1 MAVDVD
7 SGQTM
12 MIVPRKS
19 RSELIFDGGLDD
31 FEQIKAETG
40 ADWVFYDDEAVGE
53 LQDRFQMS
61 RIHTH
66 DADELVAAFPLLAS
80 YDIDDARLR
89 SYIFSARM
97 EKSAKELEL
106 LRISAQ
112 VTSKAHENV
121 IRSMVPG
128 TTEYETESKFL
139 FECNNCG
146 LRFQSYIPI
155 VGAGKN
161 GAVLHYGMR
170 AHAGALRQHS
180 NKGRTLTAAAAAWP
194 GRAWRAAVANDGPV
208 NDGDIVL
215 IDAAGE
221 YRGYT
226 SDVTRTFPANG
237 VYSSAQRMIY
247 TIVLDAQKAAI
258 AEAGPGVSWSTLTST
273 ANRKLVEG
281 LLYHGILI
289 DGDVDELLNAGVL
302 SYVIRGAGHWLKR
315 KKACAR

>member
-1 MAVDVD
+1 MRVPPACAVDFDPVDTSSMFNQNRVKVLNLIYSAPQHIPGELVFLLGNPQEERTNSDTDILFRQDSNFLYARPAGRAVRDSPLTMRCRLSLVESNSRYLTGYNLPDVAVAIDVD

-12 MIVPRKS
+12 MFVPRKS

-80 YDIDDARLR
+80 YDIDDTRLR

-97 EKSAKELEL
+97 DKSTKELEL
-106 LRISAQ
+106 LRVSAQ

-139 FECNNCG
+139 FACNNCG

-161 GAVLHYGMR
+161 GAVLHYGTQ
-170 AHAGALRQHS
+170 AHAR
-180 NKGRTLTAAAAAWP
+180 
-194 GRAWRAAVANDGPV
+194 
-208 NDGDIVL
+208 
-215 IDAAGE
+215 DA
-221 YRGYT
+221 T
-226 SDVTRTFPANG
+226 TF
-237 VYSSAQRMIY
+237 
-247 TIVLDAQKAAI
+247 
-258 AEAGPGVSWSTLTST
+258 
-273 ANRKLVEG
+273 
-281 LLYHGILI
+281 
-289 DGDVDELLNAGVL
+289 
-302 SYVIRGAGHWLKR
+302 
-315 KKACAR
+315 